1 MKRINCFVVSI
12 IMVVCGC
19 IFASCTADES
29 YEVGQAASDAK
40 AKELEMKIMSLAEE
54 YGLDVQVGNLVSSG
68 LIDDADALEK
78 IDSIFQS
85 ACKMK
90 GHYRLTGKRSGERM
104 IISQQSKMGSRK
116 RMLRPAYET
125 YTYDFPDYEYK
136 GIRCHCSITYDENL
150 NTGELINVEVDA
162 SIEDPETLSYDV
174 YDDVSG
180 YVDSDNIIRISGSV
194 KIEYYNPNDFIVYLT
209 VTSHVSGYYD
219 GSEGEISWS

>member
-78 IDSIFQS
+78 IDSIFRSLSTLRGRYNLVRNQNGDKVVMQTKKVRSKYARTRS
-85 ACKMK
+85 AAYEWFEYDFDGYEEGDFSCYCSIRYSEDEK
-90 GHYRLTGKRSGERM
+90 GER
-104 IISQQSKMGSRK
+104 
-116 RMLRPAYET
+116 
-125 YTYDFPDYEYK
+125 D
-136 GIRCHCSITYDENL
+136 
-150 NTGELINVEVDA
+150 NVSVDA
-162 SIEDPETLSYDV
+162 GINTSLTPTGDCSNEV
-174 YDDVSG
+174 NG
-180 YVDSDNIIRISGSV
+180 WVDIRNNIKIGGSV
-194 KIEYYNPNDFIVYLT
+194 TLYEVMSHSAPGIIVKF
-209 VTSHVSGYYD
+209 HVEGFYD
-219 GSEGEISWS
+219 GVDGEIEWS